1 MEQKQNEW
9 FVSSSELDGQE
20 VITKGRRFLQSVKNS
35 HRFNERI
42 EIEWSYKPMSNGMPT
57 DEQDKFMNDVAFELK
72 KAMEDVD
79 NSYLTALYIGRAVFY
94 MIFYTSSVDTFS
106 EILHNVLSKYEQL
119 PLQIGLTEDKE
130 WQDYSEMPTLSG
142 LNE

>member
-130 WQDYSEMPTLSG
+130 WQDYSEMLKLSG
-142 LNE
+142 FNE

>member
-130 WQDYSEMPTLSG
+130 WPDYSEMRILRG
-142 LNE
+142 FNE

>member
-42 EIEWSYKPMSNGMPT
+42 EIEW
-57 DEQDKFMNDVAFELK
+57 LK
-72 KAMEDVD
+72 ISFK
-79 NSYLTALYIGRAVFY
+79 
-94 MIFYTSSVDTFS
+94 
-106 EILHNVLSKYEQL
+106 
-119 PLQIGLTEDKE
+119 
-130 WQDYSEMPTLSG
+130 
-142 LNE
+142 